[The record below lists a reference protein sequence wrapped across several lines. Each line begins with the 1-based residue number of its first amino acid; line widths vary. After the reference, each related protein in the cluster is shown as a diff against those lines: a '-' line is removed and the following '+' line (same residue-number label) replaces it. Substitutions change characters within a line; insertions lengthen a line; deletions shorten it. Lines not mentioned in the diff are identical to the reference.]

1 MIFLHRRLTI
11 ELTELIDRI
20 GRLIATGNNLTDEE
34 LLDLREWLK
43 AARTLHHKELREAR
57 AGGISLRQ
65 GANVVPLSDFQR
77 AERAYLGMPCDT
89 EGAA

>member
-11 ELTELIDRI
+11 EITELIDRI
-20 GRLIATGNNLTDEE
+20 GRLIATGGNFTDDE

-57 AGGISLRQ
+57 ACGISLRQ

-77 AERAYLGMPCDT
+77 MEKRFAGEDLTPC
-89 EGAA
+89 A